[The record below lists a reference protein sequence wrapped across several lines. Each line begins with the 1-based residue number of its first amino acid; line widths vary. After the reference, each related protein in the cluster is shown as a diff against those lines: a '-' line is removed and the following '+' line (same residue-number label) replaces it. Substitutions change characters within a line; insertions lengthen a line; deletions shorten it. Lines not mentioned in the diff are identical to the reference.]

1 MPVVRSHPLDGRV
14 VRESAVDAS
23 LQAVVVRRATR
34 RDLGALLELCVG
46 WRGAPASRDP
56 VRLRELLE
64 QALSDDDATFY
75 LALEG
80 ERSLGFGHVTFQA
93 RPVRLGWRATIE
105 ELHARDGL
113 EGRVERPL
121 LEAIISE
128 CRSRGDVIA
137 LYLLTQPDLEPRQ
150 YDFYGG
156 LGFRERGREVLI
168 WNGSL
173 S

>member
-1 MPVVRSHPLDGRV
+1 M
-14 VRESAVDAS
+14 DAS
-23 LQAVVVRRATR
+23 LERTITVHRATR
-34 RDLGALLELCVG
+34 RDLDALLELCVG
-46 WRGAPASRDP
+46 WKGAPASTDP
-56 VRLRELLE
+56 VRLRDLLE

-75 LALEG
+75 LAFEG
-80 ERSLGFGHVTFQA
+80 ERQALGFAHITFQA

-121 LEAIISE
+121 LEAIIDE

-150 YDFYGG
+150 YDFYAD

-168 WNGSL
+168 WSGAL
-173 S
+173 T

>member
-1 MPVVRSHPLDGRV
+1 MDAHPEQTIPSRPVT
-14 VRESAVDAS
+14 
-23 LQAVVVRRATR
+23 VRRATR
-34 RDLGALLELCVG
+34 RDLDTLLELCAG
-46 WRGAPASRDP
+46 WQAAPASSDP
-56 VRLRELLE
+56 VRLRDLLE

-75 LALEG
+75 LAFEDQRLA
-80 ERSLGFGHVTFQA
+80 LGFAHITFQA

-121 LEAIISE
+121 LEAIIDE

-150 YDFYGG
+150 YDFYAD

-173 S
+173 T

>member
-1 MPVVRSHPLDGRV
+1 MRV
-14 VRESAVDAS
+14 
-23 LQAVVVRRATR
+23 
-34 RDLGALLELCVG
+34 
-46 WRGAPASRDP
+46 
-56 VRLRELLE
+56 RELLE

-80 ERSLGFGHVTFQA
+80 DLALGFAHVTFQA

-105 ELHARDGL
+105 ELHALDGL

-121 LEAIISE
+121 LEAIINE

-150 YDFYGG
+150 YDFYAG

-168 WNGSL
+168 WNGAL
-173 S
+173 V

>member
-1 MPVVRSHPLDGRV
+1 MDAHL
-14 VRESAVDAS
+14 ESTVT
-23 LQAVVVRRATR
+23 VRRATR
-34 RDLGALLELCVG
+34 RDLDTLLELCAG
-46 WRGAPASRDP
+46 WQAAPASSDP
-56 VRLRELLE
+56 ARLRDLLE

-75 LALEG
+75 LAFADHLA
-80 ERSLGFGHVTFQA
+80 LGFAHITFQA

-121 LEAIISE
+121 LEAIIGE
-128 CRSRGDVIA
+128 CRARGDVIA

-150 YDFYGG
+150 YDFYAD

-173 S
+173 T

>member
-1 MPVVRSHPLDGRV
+1 M
-14 VRESAVDAS
+14 DAS
-23 LQAVVVRRATR
+23 LQVDVRRATR
-34 RDLGALLELCVG
+34 RDLGALLELCAG
-46 WRGAPASRDP
+46 WQAAPASSDP

-75 LALEG
+75 LALGG
-80 ERSLGFGHVTFQA
+80 EVGLGFAHVTFQA

-121 LEAIISE
+121 LEAIINE
-128 CRSRGDVIA
+128 CRARGDVIA

-150 YDFYGG
+150 YDFYAG

-168 WNGSL
+168 WNGVL
-173 S
+173 I

>member
-1 MPVVRSHPLDGRV
+1 MDAPLN
-14 VRESAVDAS
+14 
-23 LQAVVVRRATR
+23 AVVVRRAAR
-34 RDLGALLELCVG
+34 RDLGALLDLCVG
-46 WRGAPASRDP
+46 WQGAPASHDP
-56 VRLRELLE
+56 ARVQELLE

-80 ERSLGFGHVTFQA
+80 ENPLGFAHVTFQA

-121 LEAIISE
+121 LEAIINE

-150 YDFYGG
+150 YDFYAG

-173 S
+173 I